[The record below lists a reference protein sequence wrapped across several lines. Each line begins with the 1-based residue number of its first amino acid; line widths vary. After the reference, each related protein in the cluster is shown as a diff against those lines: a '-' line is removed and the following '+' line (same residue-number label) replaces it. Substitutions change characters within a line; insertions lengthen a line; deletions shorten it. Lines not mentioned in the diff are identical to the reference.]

1 MKEKDLTRL
10 RGQGRAF
17 QAKGTMFAK
26 ALRGMEQEEAG
37 DGEEEMEAVAQD
49 LDPVFNGYVSI
60 LSTVGNCKQF

>member
-1 MKEKDLTRL
+1 
-10 RGQGRAF
+10 
-17 QAKGTMFAK
+17 MFAK

-37 DGEEEMEAVAQD
+37 DGEEEMEAMAQD